1 MWRAGL
7 DHVNEVEPR
16 VCLQLDLVHVYAET
30 SRRSCSGRQ
39 VRDLTTAHEARK
51 SPRGDYC
58 SSYTSRIYMKGWV
71 SKGERLK
78 IAERRR
84 RGKLRKARE
93 GRIIGEALQPR
104 YGFKYM
110 RNAEGKAV
118 GYEVDLKKMAN
129 VRMISRC
136 SRGQKLAC
144 CTEGARAERH
154 SSSQRRS
161 AVVSHHYQERV
172 IGGYLPASPSRWVE
186 RVSLARGPYR
196 PRREEMLRYHVVW

>member
-1 MWRAGL
+1 MRL
-7 DHVNEVEPR
+7 ESRHVATIALHILLE
-16 VCLQLDLVHVYAET
+16 
-30 SRRSCSGRQ
+30 
-39 VRDLTTAHEARK
+39 
-51 SPRGDYC
+51 
-58 SSYTSRIYMKGWV
+58 YMKGWV

-136 SRGQKLAC
+136 
-144 CTEGARAERH
+144 
-154 SSSQRRS
+154 
-161 AVVSHHYQERV
+161 
-172 IGGYLPASPSRWVE
+172 
-186 RVSLARGPYR
+186 
-196 PRREEMLRYHVVW
+196 